1 MQHSNP
7 RKHRVPGL
15 LREPALLLAR
25 TVAALIRRPPPR
37 DRLLAQMLNVGNRS
51 FVFIA
56 VTLGFL
62 GLILVYQACVQTLKV
77 LPDLSGVGAA
87 FLFAMVRTFGPTVTG
102 LMVATRV
109 GAGIAAELGS
119 MTVTDQ
125 VDALKV
131 ANSDP
136 VSWLVAPRFLACVV
150 MMPVLWVFGSLVGSL
165 AGFLMGHYRFAIGTR
180 VFLDLSDIR
189 PVDVF
194 FGYLKAQ
201 TYGIVIPIL
210 SAHAGFQAFGG
221 SEGVGRATTNA
232 VVRSSFV
239 VIVLDFV
246 ISTVAFLLGH

>member
-1 MQHSNP
+1 
-7 RKHRVPGL
+7 VLL
-15 LREPALLLAR
+15 LRTLAA
-25 TVAALIRRPPPR
+25 TIRRPPPKN
-37 DRLLAQMLNVGNRS
+37 RLLAQMHNVGNRS
-51 FVFIA
+51 VVFIA

-77 LPDLSGVGAA
+77 LPDLSGVGGA

-125 VDALKV
+125 VEALKV

-136 VSWLVAPRFLACVV
+136 VSWLVVPRFLACVV
-150 MMPVLWVFGSLVGSL
+150 MMPVLWVFGTLVGSL
-165 AGFLMGHYRFAIGTR
+165 AGYLMGHYRFAIGSR
-180 VFLDLSDIR
+180 IFLDFSGIA
-189 PVDVF
+189 PIDVF

-201 TYGIVIPIL
+201 AYGIVIPIL

-221 SEGVGRATTNA
+221 SEGVGQATTAA

-239 VIVLDFV
+239 VIVLDFL
-246 ISTVAFLLGH
+246 ISTVAFLMGH